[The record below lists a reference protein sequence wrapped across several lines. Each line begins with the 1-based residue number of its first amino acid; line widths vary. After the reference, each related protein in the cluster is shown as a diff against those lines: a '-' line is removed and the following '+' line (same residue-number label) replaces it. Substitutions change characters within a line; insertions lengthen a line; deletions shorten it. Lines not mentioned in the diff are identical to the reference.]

1 MNLKTIANAF
11 WACII
16 LVLLSHTAAAS
27 GFWKWKKAVT
37 PPVFLTHP
45 SVTSEVKVS
54 VFPLLKP
61 QGELKLC
68 DTISIT
74 FIGDV
79 MQHGKQLLGALKEGA
94 DPNNPL
100 SYDYSLVFKHTKE
113 KLQNAD
119 LAVANMEFPLGTPP
133 YTGYPVFSAPE
144 SIAWEAQE
152 SGIDLFL
159 LANNHI
165 MDKGKRGFLNTLD
178 VYDEMGGKYIGA
190 YRNAEEEKQLNP
202 AFYNIK
208 GIRIAVLNFTYG
220 TNGIPVVE
228 PCTVNMMDSLHV
240 KECIQRAKKMGA
252 DIIISTPHWGE
263 EYQLNPS
270 GQQRKWARMMQ
281 RAGVRVIVGG
291 HPHVPQS
298 AEISKNNILFYS
310 LGNYISNQTTP
321 DYTQLEL
328 MVTIK
333 IQKNFIT
340 GETSLLEPEYEF
352 LWCFKKGEFA
362 EDYTVVPIKELLGK
376 EEKVRDKTQYR
387 RMENTYYR
395 FLEQGLIKNMY

>member
-1 MNLKTIANAF
+1 MGIKTIVK
-11 WACII
+11 II
-16 LVLLSHTAAAS
+16 MVSTALLCLPEDAS
-27 GFWKWKKAVT
+27 CFRKWKKVAT
-37 PPVFLTHP
+37 PTVLLPHP
-45 SVTSEVKVS
+45 SLTPQVKIS
-54 VFPLLKP
+54 VLPLLQPK
-61 QGELKLC
+61 GELKIC

-79 MQHGKQLLGALKEGA
+79 MQHGKQLLGALKEDA
-94 DPNNPL
+94 DPDNPH
-100 SYDYSLVFKHTKE
+100 SYDYSLVFKHIKK
-113 KLQNAD
+113 KLQSAD

-144 SIAWEAQE
+144 SIAWEAKE

-165 MDKGKRGFLNTLD
+165 MDKGKRGFMNTLD
-178 VYDEMGGKYIGA
+178 VYEEMGGRYIGA
-190 YRNAEEEKQLNP
+190 YRNSKEEKELNP
-202 AFYNIK
+202 AFFNIK

-228 PCTVNMMDSLHV
+228 PCTVNMMDSIHV
-240 KECIQRAKKMGA
+240 KECIGRAKQMGA
-252 DIIISTPHWGE
+252 DIIIGTPHWGE
-263 EYQLNPS
+263 EYQLYPS

-281 RAGVRVIVGG
+281 REGVRVIVGG

-298 AEISKNNILFYS
+298 AEISRNNILFYS

-333 IQKNFIT
+333 IRKNFIT

-362 EDYTVVPIKELLGK
+362 DDYTVVPVKDLLGK
-376 EEKVRDKTQYR
+376 EEKVRDKAQYR